1 MGTLLEYSK
10 IWRAMK
16 IAKDVRLVLFHLR
29 GFDSV
34 DALTAKVTGHHFNIL
49 PRMLM
54 NVDCIHELD

>member
-10 IWRAMK
+10 IRRAMK

-34 DALTAKVTGHHFNIL
+34 DALTAKL
-49 PRMLM
+49 P
-54 NVDCIHELD
+54 VIISTFCHEC